1 MTCSKGVPGRG
12 QVVLVFVLARHLL
25 PTWEMDRLIV
35 PRQKPGEA
43 LIISSAKPSRNQGAF
58 SATH

>member
-1 MTCSKGVPGRG
+1 M
-12 QVVLVFVLARHLL
+12 LVFVLVRHLL

-35 PRQKPGEA
+35 PRQKPRQA